1 MLAKH
6 SLLASGS
13 ASQKCTK
20 TTEPDVPSTGIPT
33 PSEHVLHV
41 ERMRGAVP
49 SVLGLHLDLRVDL
62 GLVQIADGFGR
73 KREVVQ
79 KANTTS
85 VATHTQQVPSSIH
98 PEVCQRVESAGIA
111 LSEDPSN

>member
-1 MLAKH
+1 MLAKDVPV
-6 SLLASGS
+6 ASGS
-13 ASQKCTK
+13 ASQRSTK

-41 ERMRGAVP
+41 ERMRDAVP
-49 SVLGLHLDLRVDL
+49 CILGVHVDLRVVLRPDD
-62 GLVQIADGFGR
+62 IADGDVG

-85 VATHTQQVPSSIH
+85 VA
-98 PEVCQRVESAGIA
+98 
-111 LSEDPSN
+111 

>member
-6 SLLASGS
+6 SLRASGS

-41 ERMRGAVP
+41 ERMRDAAP
-49 SVLGLHLDLRVDL
+49 CILGVHVDLRVDL
-62 GLVQIADGFGR
+62 GPDDIADGYVG

-85 VATHTQQVPSSIH
+85 VA
-98 PEVCQRVESAGIA
+98 
-111 LSEDPSN
+111 

>member
-1 MLAKH
+1 MRAKH
-6 SLLASGS
+6 VLVASGS
-13 ASQKCTK
+13 ASQKSTK

-41 ERMRGAVP
+41 ERMRDAAP
-49 SVLGLHLDLRVDL
+49 CILGVHVDLRVDL
-62 GLVQIADGFGR
+62 GLVQIADRFGG

-85 VATHTQQVPSSIH
+85 VA
-98 PEVCQRVESAGIA
+98 
-111 LSEDPSN
+111 